1 MMMRSMIRAG
11 TRLAWPAALCGIGL
25 LAGLAIRAPSDA
37 ADKPPAIN
45 ESKIVGWDEA
55 RVHKAD
61 WGEMRFY
68 FTGQTAGTKDVLTAV
83 AVVEP
88 GKAVHKAHRH
98 AEEEYLVLV
107 EGSGVWSLDG
117 KETPAKRGDVLYTAP
132 WVYHGLTNTGDRPLI
147 FLVVRYASKGVPV
160 PTRPDNRPDE
170 LK

>member
-1 MMMRSMIRAG
+1 
-11 TRLAWPAALCGIGL
+11 
-25 LAGLAIRAPSDA
+25 
-37 ADKPPAIN
+37 
-45 ESKIVGWDEA
+45 
-55 RVHKAD
+55 
-61 WGEMRFY
+61 
-68 FTGQTAGTKDVLTAV
+68 
-83 AVVEP
+83 
-88 GKAVHKAHRH
+88 
-98 AEEEYLVLV
+98 VLV